1 MFFDLCFMVPDN
13 GVYSLKYVLEHNHC
27 NTLLAYDVLFR
38 YIFYALYA
46 AFACRD
52 MYSKHSIAVYTC
64 CV

>member
-13 GVYSLKYVLEHNHC
+13 GVYYC

-46 AFACRD
+46 AFACWD